1 MFIFTY
7 NFKIEAHLDS
17 LINEQA
23 YFILSKTD
31 LLDAY
36 KIIQGH
42 DSKQR
47 GALVNLLGM
56 DSGTLKAAMV
66 LILIALFISEINYI
80 TFIFKTKFDV
90 YLSSPDSLIIP
101 QFNLLIG
108 SNIRYFKR
116 SYILTFYSYLIIDFF
131 II

>member
-1 MFIFTY
+1 
-7 NFKIEAHLDS
+7 
-17 LINEQA
+17 
-23 YFILSKTD
+23 
-31 LLDAY
+31 
-36 KIIQGH
+36 
-42 DSKQR
+42 
-47 GALVNLLGM
+47 M

-66 LILIALFISEINYI
+66 LILIVLFIIEINYI